1 MCTNRDS
8 SLQDLT
14 RMTLIIAEYC
24 SIVINEDLEIVSFS
38 HRRELAAAAV
48 LIPLRLFQTLEIE

>member
-8 SLQDLT
+8 SVQDLYT
-14 RMTLIIAEYC
+14 MTLVIAEYC

-38 HRRELAAAAV
+38 HRRELAAQWRRF
-48 LIPLRLFQTLEIE
+48 LYH